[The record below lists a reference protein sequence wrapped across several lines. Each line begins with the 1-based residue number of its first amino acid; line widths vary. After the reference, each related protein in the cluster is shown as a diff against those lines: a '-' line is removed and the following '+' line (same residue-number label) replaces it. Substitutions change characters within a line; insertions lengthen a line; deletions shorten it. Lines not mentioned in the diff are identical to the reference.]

1 MLTIAFVLG
10 VLTSGGKDE
19 IPAVST
25 ELENETVN
33 SNVSGIAGTVQAE
46 EKNEIFEPAVSKPAP
61 DPFILEKGESK
72 LAG

>member
-1 MLTIAFVLG
+1 MDLIKIACIMPTVAFVLG

-33 SNVSGIAGTVQAE
+33 SNISGITGNGA
-46 EKNEIFEPAVSKPAP
+46 S
-61 DPFILEKGESK
+61 
-72 LAG
+72 

>member
-1 MLTIAFVLG
+1 MLTIALVLG

-33 SNVSGIAGTVQAE
+33 FNVSGIAGNGAT
-46 EKNEIFEPAVSKPAP
+46 
-61 DPFILEKGESK
+61 
-72 LAG
+72 

>member
-33 SNVSGIAGTVQAE
+33 FNVSGIAGNSAT
-46 EKNEIFEPAVSKPAP
+46 
-61 DPFILEKGESK
+61 
-72 LAG
+72 